1 MFSRQS
7 IGQGSKRDLEKESDI
22 KNYLKLTAKAKS
34 SEHYDKRRENFV
46 SIKGP

>member
-22 KNYLKLTAKAKS
+22 KNYLKLTAEGQKQQAL
-34 SEHYDKRRENFV
+34 
-46 SIKGP
+46 